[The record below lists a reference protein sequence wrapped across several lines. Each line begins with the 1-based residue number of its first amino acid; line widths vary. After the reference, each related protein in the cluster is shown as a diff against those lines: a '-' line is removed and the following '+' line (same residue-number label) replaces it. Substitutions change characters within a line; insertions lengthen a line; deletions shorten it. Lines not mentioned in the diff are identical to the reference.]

1 MDSVDSLYVKI
12 SAETKGLVEAARIQE
27 DVSKLKGAIY
37 DTISHNY
44 NVPELLEKYPFPTL
58 LDKNNGIL
66 YAREITNSRFFMI
79 VLKSGELDAAIM
91 EFKINAKQFDD
102 SS

>member
-12 SAETKGLVEAARIQE
+12 ENEAKGLVEATQIQE

-37 DTISHNY
+37 DTISHNFS
-44 NVPELLEKYPFPTL
+44 VKELLEKYPFPTL
-58 LDKNNGIL
+58 LDENNGIL
-66 YAREITNSRFFMI
+66 YAREITNSRFFMV

-91 EFKINAKQFDD
+91 EFKINAKTAVQ
-102 SS
+102 